1 MASFD
6 SDRDREIIPRWRPL
20 DQTLRL
26 KQLDSVEEPQ
36 AIREVDKDLVQQKLL
51 DWQRH
56 QSVGHATDLL
66 GTGIALRETRNL
78 IDAANFLLNSGLRLS
93 PWAHDLAN
101 QVLLQSS
108 ATEQPARLPHRP
120 TKFDLGRAVRTFR
133 QMLRSEAKDAVTWAE
148 LSRIYACLGKNRQ
161 AERCM
166 TASVQLAS
174 SSRFILRSASR
185 LWTHLDDPERGY
197 FQLVRSDRT
206 RHDPWLLGAAIATSS
221 LARKRPPHVKD
232 ARHMI
237 TSGRFSI
244 SQVTELASA
253 LATLESRNGSRKK
266 AKRLFA
272 KSLEDPN
279 ENSLA
284 QAAWAQRQG
293 YVNVRL
299 DHLYAKVHDPFEAK
313 FWYCYQGGNW
323 EQSVEQCR
331 QWSYDQPFSSRPY
344 GLGSY
349 VAGTALEDYHECKS
363 FCERGLLASPRD
375 FTLLNNLAFAEIN
388 LGNLAKAQY
397 SITRLEQMQ
406 LSTQEQVVVDA
417 TMGLWHFRS
426 NIVPAGR
433 KYYLRACSN
442 ARKLKNGGLRSL
454 LLGLATTFH
463 AIEEIAAG
471 NSSEQAVVVEAFEN
485 LKNMDDPI
493 SWALKKRLDL
503 LTKKKEVITGSSN
516 LNILSTRVSVK

>member
-26 KQLDSVEEPQ
+26 KQLDSVEWPH
-36 AIREVDKDLVQQKLL
+36 AIREVEKDSVQQKLL

-66 GTGIALRETRNL
+66 GTGIALRETRDL
-78 IDAANFLLNSGLRLS
+78 TDVANFLLNNDLRVS
-93 PWAHDLAN
+93 PWARDFAN
-101 QVLLQSS
+101 QVLHRSS
-108 ATEQPARLPHRP
+108 ATVQPAGLPHSP
-120 TKFDLGRAVRTFR
+120 IKSDLWREVRTFR
-133 QMLRSEAKDAVTWAE
+133 QMLRSEANDAVTWAE
-148 LSRIYACLGKNRQ
+148 LSRIYACLGKYRR

-166 TASVQLAS
+166 TVSVQLAS

-197 FQLVRSDRT
+197 YQLVRSDRT

-221 LARKRPPHVKD
+221 LAHKGPPHVKD
-232 ARHMI
+232 ARRMI
-237 TSGRFSI
+237 TSGRFSN
-244 SQVTELASA
+244 SQITELASA

-266 AKRLFA
+266 AKRLFV

-293 YVNVRL
+293 HVNVHL
-299 DHLYAKVHDPFEAK
+299 DHLYEKVPDTFEANS
-313 FWYCYQGGNW
+313 WYCHEDGNW
-323 EQSVEQCR
+323 EKSVEQCWR
-331 QWSYDQPFSSRPY
+331 WLYDQPFSSRPC

-349 VAGTALEDYHECKS
+349 VAGTALEDYVACKS
-363 FCERGLLASPRD
+363 FCEQGLLANPED

-388 LGNLAKAQY
+388 LGNLEKAQK

-406 LSTQEQVVVDA
+406 RSEQERVVVQA
-417 TMGLWHFRS
+417 TLGLWYFRRKMVS
-426 NIVPAGR
+426 AGR
-433 KYYLRACSN
+433 EYYLRACSD
-442 ARKLKNGGLRSL
+442 ARKMEDKGLGRR
-454 LLGLATTFH
+454 LLGLATTFY
-463 AIEEIAAG
+463 AMEELAAG
-471 NSSEQAVVVEAFEN
+471 NSGEQAIVLEALES
-485 LKNMDDPI
+485 LKRMSDPI
-493 SWALKKRLDL
+493 SGVLKKRLDL
-503 LTKKKEVITGSSN
+503 LTKKSKCN
-516 LNILSTRVSVK
+516 